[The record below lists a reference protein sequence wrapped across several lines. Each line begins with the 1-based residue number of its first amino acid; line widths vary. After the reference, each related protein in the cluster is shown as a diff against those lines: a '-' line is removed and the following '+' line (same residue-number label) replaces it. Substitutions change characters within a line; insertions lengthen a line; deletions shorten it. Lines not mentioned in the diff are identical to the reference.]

1 MKNLLILLIA
11 IATIFPSCKKSSK
24 ATTTYTNTGIIA
36 GPDYGMTMCSGGY
49 FITVTGVTGPIR
61 FNTLPSGS
69 GIDLTTSTFPIN
81 VKLNWH
87 YQTTPDPC
95 GIIVV
100 DAIARAD

>member
-1 MKNLLILLIA
+1 MKNLLILLIV

-24 ATTTYTNTGIIA
+24 TTSYMNTGEIT
-36 GPDYGMTMCSGGY
+36 GPDYGMTYCSGGY
-49 FITVTGVTGPIR
+49 FIKVDGVSGPIR
-61 FNTLPSGS
+61 FNTLPASS

-100 DAIARAD
+100 DAIAKVD